1 MERLWTKPF
10 IQMTVGM
17 LFLFT
22 GFYLLLP
29 TLPLYIKHLGGSET
43 QVGLAA
49 GAFTLTAVVFRP
61 MVGGLV
67 DRYGRRAFYVWGL
80 IFFVLSMYLYDWVGS
95 ILLLLALRILH
106 GASWAFS
113 TTSIGTVITD
123 LIPTSR
129 RGEGMGWYGMAM
141 TVAMAIGPMLGT
153 FIVSGYSFRT
163 LFLVAT
169 GLSLIAFI
177 LAYMTRAPYQAK
189 PSAGRIQ
196 LVEKSVLPV
205 TVAIFFLA
213 VAYGGITTFLP
224 LFAESIRVNP
234 GTFFLVYAVALTLI
248 RPFAGKLSDR
258 FGEAA
263 VIIPSLVVTAA
274 ALIVLSLSSGLPGL
288 ITAAILYGIGFGSAQ
303 PALQAATLRIAP
315 ENRRGAAN
323 ASFMTAFD
331 LGIGLGAIVGP
342 GLRAYRLCISV
353 YGNGRVGCRI
363 LNHIRGLC
371 KKTAFARRCGQ
382 RVMDIRFQANT
393 PRTGTAA

>member
-67 DRYGRRAFYVWGL
+67 DRYGRRAFYIWGL

-123 LIPTSR
+123 LIPASR

-153 FIVSGYSFRT
+153 YIVSGYSFRT

-263 VIIPSLVVTAA
+263 VIIPSLVVTAG

-288 ITAAILYGIGFGSAQ
+288 IIAAILYGIGFGSAQ

-315 ENRRGAAN
+315 EDRRGAAN

-331 LGIGLGAIVGP
+331 LGIGLGAILL
-342 GLRAYRLCISV
+342 GLVSERIGYAYLFTVTAVSVVVSLIIFTIFVRRLLTSGV
-353 YGNGRVGCRI
+353 AD
-363 LNHIRGLC
+363 
-371 KKTAFARRCGQ
+371 KE
-382 RVMDIRFQANT
+382 
-393 PRTGTAA
+393 

>member
-67 DRYGRRAFYVWGL
+67 DRYGRRAFYIWGL

-123 LIPTSR
+123 LIPASR

-153 FIVSGYSFRT
+153 YIVGGYSFQT

-263 VIIPSLVVTAA
+263 VIIPSLVVTAG

-315 ENRRGAAN
+315 EDRRGAAN

-331 LGIGLGAIVGP
+331 LGIGLGAILLGLVSERIGYAYLFTVTAVSVVVSLVIFTIFVRRLLTP
-342 GLRAYRLCISV
+342 GVAD
-353 YGNGRVGCRI
+353 
-363 LNHIRGLC
+363 
-371 KKTAFARRCGQ
+371 KE
-382 RVMDIRFQANT
+382 
-393 PRTGTAA
+393 

>member
-67 DRYGRRAFYVWGL
+67 DRYGRRAFYIWGL

-123 LIPTSR
+123 LIPASR

-153 FIVSGYSFRT
+153 YIVSGYSFRT

-177 LAYMTRAPYQAK
+177 LAYMTRAPYQTK

-263 VIIPSLVVTAA
+263 VIIPSLVVTAG

-315 ENRRGAAN
+315 EDRRGAAN

-331 LGIGLGAIVGP
+331 LGIGLGAILL
-342 GLRAYRLCISV
+342 GLVSERIGYAYLFTVTAVSVVVSLVIFAVFVKRLLTSGV
-353 YGNGRVGCRI
+353 AD
-363 LNHIRGLC
+363 
-371 KKTAFARRCGQ
+371 KE
-382 RVMDIRFQANT
+382 
-393 PRTGTAA
+393 

>member
-153 FIVSGYSFRT
+153 YIVSGYSFRT

-263 VIIPSLVVTAA
+263 VIIPSLVVTAG

-315 ENRRGAAN
+315 EDRRGAAN

-331 LGIGLGAIVGP
+331 LGIGLGAILL
-342 GLRAYRLCISV
+342 GLVSERIGYAYLFTVTAVSVVVSLVIFTIFVRRLLTSGV
-353 YGNGRVGCRI
+353 SD
-363 LNHIRGLC
+363 
-371 KKTAFARRCGQ
+371 KE
-382 RVMDIRFQANT
+382 
-393 PRTGTAA
+393 

>member
-1 MERLWTKPF
+1 MDEAVYSDDGRNAVSVYGLLSAAAHASAVYQASGRLRDP
-10 IQMTVGM
+10 G
-17 LFLFT
+17 
-22 GFYLLLP
+22 G
-29 TLPLYIKHLGGSET
+29 LGGRRIYAD
-43 QVGLAA
+43 G
-49 GAFTLTAVVFRP
+49 
-61 MVGGLV
+61 GGLSP
-67 DRYGRRAFYVWGL
+67 DGRGIGGPVRQKSFYVWGL

-123 LIPTSR
+123 LIPISR

-153 FIVSGYSFRT
+153 YIVSGYSFRT

-205 TVAIFFLA
+205 TAAIFFLA

-234 GTFFLVYAVALTLI
+234 GTFSWCT
-248 RPFAGKLSDR
+248 
-258 FGEAA
+258 
-263 VIIPSLVVTAA
+263 PSL
-274 ALIVLSLSSGLPGL
+274 LP
-288 ITAAILYGIGFGSAQ
+288 
-303 PALQAATLRIAP
+303 
-315 ENRRGAAN
+315 
-323 ASFMTAFD
+323 
-331 LGIGLGAIVGP
+331 
-342 GLRAYRLCISV
+342 
-353 YGNGRVGCRI
+353 
-363 LNHIRGLC
+363 
-371 KKTAFARRCGQ
+371 
-382 RVMDIRFQANT
+382 
-393 PRTGTAA
+393 

>member
-123 LIPTSR
+123 LIPASR

-153 FIVSGYSFRT
+153 YIVGGYSFQT

-263 VIIPSLVVTAA
+263 VIIPSLVITAG
-274 ALIVLSLSSGLPGL
+274 ALIVLSQSSGLPGL

-331 LGIGLGAIVGP
+331 LGIGLGAILL
-342 GLRAYRLCISV
+342 GLVSERIGYAYLFTVTAVSVVVSLVIFAVFVRRLLTSGV
-353 YGNGRVGCRI
+353 AD
-363 LNHIRGLC
+363 
-371 KKTAFARRCGQ
+371 KE
-382 RVMDIRFQANT
+382 
-393 PRTGTAA
+393 

>member
-29 TLPLYIKHLGGSET
+29 TLPLYIKHLGGSES

-274 ALIVLSLSSGLPGL
+274 ALIVLSMSNGLTGL

-331 LGIGLGAIVGP
+331 LGIGLGAIIL
-342 GLRAYRLCISV
+342 GLVSE
-353 YGNGRVGCRI
+353 RI
-363 LNHIRGLC
+363 GYTYLF
-371 KKTAFARRCGQ
+371 T
-382 RVMDIRFQANT
+382 V
-393 PRTGTAA
+393 TAASVVVSLVIFTIFVRRLLTSGVTDKE

>member
-67 DRYGRRAFYVWGL
+67 DRYGRRAFYIWGL
-80 IFFVLSMYLYDWVGS
+80 IFFVLSMYLYDWVSS

-123 LIPTSR
+123 LIPASR

-153 FIVSGYSFRT
+153 YIVGGYSFQT

-169 GLSLIAFI
+169 GLSLVAFI

-263 VIIPSLVVTAA
+263 VIIPSLVVTAG

-288 ITAAILYGIGFGSAQ
+288 IIAAILYGIGFGSAQ

-315 ENRRGAAN
+315 EDRRGAAN

-331 LGIGLGAIVGP
+331 LGIGLGAILL
-342 GLRAYRLCISV
+342 GLVSERIGYAYLFTVTAVSVVVSLVIFTIFVRRLLTSGV
-353 YGNGRVGCRI
+353 AE
-363 LNHIRGLC
+363 
-371 KKTAFARRCGQ
+371 KE
-382 RVMDIRFQANT
+382 
-393 PRTGTAA
+393 

>member
-29 TLPLYIKHLGGSET
+29 TLPLYIKHLGGSES

-67 DRYGRRAFYVWGL
+67 DRYGRRTFYVWGL

-274 ALIVLSLSSGLPGL
+274 ALIVLSMSNGLTGL

-331 LGIGLGAIVGP
+331 LGIGLGAIIL
-342 GLRAYRLCISV
+342 GLVSE
-353 YGNGRVGCRI
+353 RI
-363 LNHIRGLC
+363 GYTYLF
-371 KKTAFARRCGQ
+371 T
-382 RVMDIRFQANT
+382 V
-393 PRTGTAA
+393 TAASVVVSLVIFTIFVRRLLTSGVTDKE

>member
-29 TLPLYIKHLGGSET
+29 TLPLYIKHLGGSES

-67 DRYGRRAFYVWGL
+67 DRYGRRAFYIWGL
-80 IFFVLSMYLYDWVGS
+80 LFFVLSMYLYDWVGS

-141 TVAMAIGPMLGT
+141 TIAMAIGPMLGT
-153 FIVSGYSFRT
+153 FIVSGYSFRM

-169 GLSLIAFI
+169 ILSLIAFI

-274 ALIVLSLSSGLPGL
+274 ALIVLSMSNGLIGL

-331 LGIGLGAIVGP
+331 LGIGLGAIIL
-342 GLRAYRLCISV
+342 GLVSE
-353 YGNGRVGCRI
+353 RI
-363 LNHIRGLC
+363 GYTYLF
-371 KKTAFARRCGQ
+371 T
-382 RVMDIRFQANT
+382 V
-393 PRTGTAA
+393 TAASVVVSLVIFTIFVRRLLTSGVTDKE

>member
-67 DRYGRRAFYVWGL
+67 DRYGRRAFYIWGL

-123 LIPTSR
+123 LIPASR

-153 FIVSGYSFRT
+153 YIVGGYSFQT

-196 LVEKSVLPV
+196 LVEKSVFPV

-263 VIIPSLVVTAA
+263 VIIPSLVVTAG

-288 ITAAILYGIGFGSAQ
+288 IIAAILYGIGFGSAQ

-315 ENRRGAAN
+315 EDRRGAAN

-331 LGIGLGAIVGP
+331 LGIGLGAILL
-342 GLRAYRLCISV
+342 GLVSERIGYAYLFTVTAVSVVVSLVIFTIFVRRLLTSGV
-353 YGNGRVGCRI
+353 AD
-363 LNHIRGLC
+363 
-371 KKTAFARRCGQ
+371 KE
-382 RVMDIRFQANT
+382 
-393 PRTGTAA
+393 

>member
-67 DRYGRRAFYVWGL
+67 DRYGRRAFYIWGL

-123 LIPTSR
+123 LIPASR

-153 FIVSGYSFRT
+153 YIVGGYSFQT

-169 GLSLIAFI
+169 GLSLVAFI

-205 TVAIFFLA
+205 TVAIFFWLSLM
-213 VAYGGITTFLP
+213 GELQPSSRCLP
-224 LFAESIRVNP
+224 SPFGSIRE
-234 GTFFLVYAVALTLI
+234 
-248 RPFAGKLSDR
+248 PFSWCT
-258 FGEAA
+258 
-263 VIIPSLVVTAA
+263 PSL
-274 ALIVLSLSSGLPGL
+274 
-288 ITAAILYGIGFGSAQ
+288 
-303 PALQAATLRIAP
+303 LR
-315 ENRRGAAN
+315 
-323 ASFMTAFD
+323 
-331 LGIGLGAIVGP
+331 
-342 GLRAYRLCISV
+342 
-353 YGNGRVGCRI
+353 
-363 LNHIRGLC
+363 
-371 KKTAFARRCGQ
+371 
-382 RVMDIRFQANT
+382 
-393 PRTGTAA
+393 

>member
-123 LIPTSR
+123 LIPASR

-153 FIVSGYSFRT
+153 YIVGGYSFQT

-177 LAYMTRAPYQAK
+177 LAYMTRTPYQAK

-263 VIIPSLVVTAA
+263 VIIPSLVITAG
-274 ALIVLSLSSGLPGL
+274 ALIVLSQSSGLPGL

-331 LGIGLGAIVGP
+331 LGIGLGAILL
-342 GLRAYRLCISV
+342 GLVSERIGYAYLFTVTAVSVVVSLVIFAVFVRRLLTSGV
-353 YGNGRVGCRI
+353 TD
-363 LNHIRGLC
+363 
-371 KKTAFARRCGQ
+371 KE
-382 RVMDIRFQANT
+382 
-393 PRTGTAA
+393 

>member
-10 IQMTVGM
+10 IQMTAGM

-123 LIPTSR
+123 LIPISR

-153 FIVSGYSFRT
+153 YIVSGYSFRT

-205 TVAIFFLA
+205 TAAIFFLA

-263 VIIPSLVVTAA
+263 VIIPSLVVTAG
-274 ALIVLSLSSGLPGL
+274 ALIVLSQSSGLPGL

-331 LGIGLGAIVGP
+331 LGIGLGAIVL
-342 GLRAYRLCISV
+342 GLVSERIGYAYLFTVTAVSVVVSLVIFAVFVRRLLTSGV
-353 YGNGRVGCRI
+353 AE
-363 LNHIRGLC
+363 
-371 KKTAFARRCGQ
+371 KE
-382 RVMDIRFQANT
+382 
-393 PRTGTAA
+393 

>member
-331 LGIGLGAIVGP
+331 LGIGLGAIVL
-342 GLRAYRLCISV
+342 GLVSERIGYAYLFTVTAVSVVVSLIIFAVFVRRLLTSGV
-353 YGNGRVGCRI
+353 TD
-363 LNHIRGLC
+363 
-371 KKTAFARRCGQ
+371 KE
-382 RVMDIRFQANT
+382 
-393 PRTGTAA
+393 

>member
-1 MERLWTKPF
+1 MDEAVYSDDGRNAVSVYGLLSAAAHASAVYQAPGRLRDP
-10 IQMTVGM
+10 G
-17 LFLFT
+17 
-22 GFYLLLP
+22 G
-29 TLPLYIKHLGGSET
+29 LGGRRIYADGG
-43 QVGLAA
+43 GLSPD
-49 GAFTLTAVVFRP
+49 GR
-61 MVGGLV
+61 GLV

-123 LIPTSR
+123 LIPISR

-153 FIVSGYSFRT
+153 YIVSGYSFRT

-205 TVAIFFLA
+205 TAAIFFLA

-263 VIIPSLVVTAA
+263 VIIPSLVVTAG
-274 ALIVLSLSSGLPGL
+274 ALIVLSQSSGLPGL

-331 LGIGLGAIVGP
+331 LGIGLGAIVL
-342 GLRAYRLCISV
+342 GLISERIGYAYLFTVTAVSVVVSLVIFAVFVRRL
-353 YGNGRVGCRI
+353 
-363 LNHIRGLC
+363 L
-371 KKTAFARRCGQ
+371 TAGVAEKE
-382 RVMDIRFQANT
+382 
-393 PRTGTAA
+393 

>member
-67 DRYGRRAFYVWGL
+67 DRYGRRAFYIWGL

-123 LIPTSR
+123 LIPASR

-153 FIVSGYSFRT
+153 YIVGGYSFRT

-169 GLSLIAFI
+169 GLSLVAFI
-177 LAYMTRAPYQAK
+177 LAYMTRAPYQTK

-263 VIIPSLVVTAA
+263 VIIPSLVVTAG

-288 ITAAILYGIGFGSAQ
+288 IIAAILYGIGFGSAQ

-315 ENRRGAAN
+315 EDRRGAAN

-331 LGIGLGAIVGP
+331 LGIGLGAILL
-342 GLRAYRLCISV
+342 GLVSERIGYAYLFTVTAVSVVVSLVIFTIFVRRLLTSGV
-353 YGNGRVGCRI
+353 AE
-363 LNHIRGLC
+363 
-371 KKTAFARRCGQ
+371 KE
-382 RVMDIRFQANT
+382 
-393 PRTGTAA
+393 

>member
-1 MERLWTKPF
+1 MERLWTKSF
-10 IQMTVGM
+10 IQMTIGM

-29 TLPLYIKHLGGSET
+29 TLPLYIKHLGGSES

-61 MVGGLV
+61 IVGGLV
-67 DRYGRRAFYVWGL
+67 DRYGRRIFYIWGL
-80 IFFVLSMYLYDWVGS
+80 LLFVLSMYLYDWVGS

-113 TTSIGTVITD
+113 TTAIGTVITD
-123 LIPTSR
+123 LIPASR

-141 TVAMAIGPMLGT
+141 TVAMAIGPLLGT
-153 FIVSGYSFRT
+153 YIVGGYSFRT
-163 LFLVAT
+163 LFLIAA
-169 GLSLIAFI
+169 GLSLIALI
-177 LAYMTRAPYQAK
+177 LAYMTRVPYEAK

-205 TVAIFFLA
+205 TAAIFFLA

-224 LFAESIRVNP
+224 LFADSIRVNP
-234 GTFFLVYAVALTLI
+234 GTFFLVYAIALTLI

-258 FGEAA
+258 FGEAFI
-263 VIIPSLVVTAA
+263 IIPSLVVTAA
-274 ALIVLSLSSGLPGL
+274 ALVVLSLSSGLPGL
-288 ITAAILYGIGFGSAQ
+288 VTAAILYGIGFGSAQ

-315 ENRRGAAN
+315 AHRRGAAN

-331 LGIGLGAIVGP
+331 LGIGLGAILL
-342 GLRAYRLCISV
+342 GLVSEHIGYTYLFSV
-353 YGNGRVGCRI
+353 
-363 LNHIRGLC
+363 
-371 KKTAFARRCGQ
+371 
-382 RVMDIRFQANT
+382 
-393 PRTGTAA
+393 TAASVVVSLAIFTIFVRRLLKPTDVEKT

>member
-123 LIPTSR
+123 LIPISR

-153 FIVSGYSFRT
+153 YIVSGYSFRT

-177 LAYMTRAPYQAK
+177 LAYMTKAPYQAK

-205 TVAIFFLA
+205 TAAIFFLA

-263 VIIPSLVVTAA
+263 VIIPSLVVTAG
-274 ALIVLSLSSGLPGL
+274 ALIVLSQSSGLPGL

-331 LGIGLGAIVGP
+331 LGIGLGAIVL
-342 GLRAYRLCISV
+342 GLVSERIGYAYLFTVTAVSVVVSLVIFAVFVRRLLTSGV
-353 YGNGRVGCRI
+353 AD
-363 LNHIRGLC
+363 
-371 KKTAFARRCGQ
+371 KE
-382 RVMDIRFQANT
+382 
-393 PRTGTAA
+393 

>member
-123 LIPTSR
+123 LIPISR

-153 FIVSGYSFRT
+153 YIASGYSFRT

-177 LAYMTRAPYQAK
+177 LAYMTKAPYQAK

-205 TVAIFFLA
+205 TAAIFFLA

-263 VIIPSLVVTAA
+263 VIIPSLVVTAG
-274 ALIVLSLSSGLPGL
+274 ALIVLSQSSALPGL

-331 LGIGLGAIVGP
+331 LGIGLGAIVL
-342 GLRAYRLCISV
+342 GLVSERIGYAYLFTVTAVSVVVSLVIFAVFVRRLLTSGV
-353 YGNGRVGCRI
+353 AE
-363 LNHIRGLC
+363 
-371 KKTAFARRCGQ
+371 KE
-382 RVMDIRFQANT
+382 
-393 PRTGTAA
+393 

>member
-29 TLPLYIKHLGGSET
+29 TLPLYIKHLGGSES

-95 ILLLLALRILH
+95 ILLLLVLRILH

-153 FIVSGYSFRT
+153 FIVSGYSFRM

-274 ALIVLSLSSGLPGL
+274 ALIVLSMSNGLTGL

-331 LGIGLGAIVGP
+331 LGIGLGAIIL
-342 GLRAYRLCISV
+342 GLVSE
-353 YGNGRVGCRI
+353 RI
-363 LNHIRGLC
+363 GYTYLFTL
-371 KKTAFARRCGQ
+371 
-382 RVMDIRFQANT
+382 
-393 PRTGTAA
+393 TAASVVVSLVIFTIFVRRLLTSGVTDKE

>member
-123 LIPTSR
+123 LIPASR

-153 FIVSGYSFRT
+153 YIVGGYSFQT

-224 LFAESIRVNP
+224 LFAESIQVNP

-263 VIIPSLVVTAA
+263 VIIPSLVITAG
-274 ALIVLSLSSGLPGL
+274 ALIVLSQSSGLPGL

-331 LGIGLGAIVGP
+331 LGIGLGAILL
-342 GLRAYRLCISV
+342 GLVSERIGYTYLFTVTAVSVVVSLVIFAVFVRRLLTSGV
-353 YGNGRVGCRI
+353 AD
-363 LNHIRGLC
+363 
-371 KKTAFARRCGQ
+371 KE
-382 RVMDIRFQANT
+382 
-393 PRTGTAA
+393 

>member
-67 DRYGRRAFYVWGL
+67 DRYGRRAFYIWGL

-153 FIVSGYSFRT
+153 YIVSGYSFRT

-263 VIIPSLVVTAA
+263 VIIPSLVVTAG

-315 ENRRGAAN
+315 EDRRGAAN

-331 LGIGLGAIVGP
+331 LGIGLGAILL
-342 GLRAYRLCISV
+342 GLVSERIGYAYLFTVTAVSVVVSLAIFTIFVRRLLTSGIAE
-353 YGNGRVGCRI
+353 
-363 LNHIRGLC
+363 
-371 KKTAFARRCGQ
+371 KE
-382 RVMDIRFQANT
+382 
-393 PRTGTAA
+393 

>member
-123 LIPTSR
+123 LIPISR

-153 FIVSGYSFRT
+153 YIVSGYSFRT

-205 TVAIFFLA
+205 TAAIFFLA

-263 VIIPSLVVTAA
+263 VIIPSLVITAG
-274 ALIVLSLSSGLPGL
+274 ALIVLSQSSGLPGL

-331 LGIGLGAIVGP
+331 LGIGLGAILL
-342 GLRAYRLCISV
+342 GLVSERIGYAYLFTVTAVSVVVSLVIFAVFVRRLLTSV
-353 YGNGRVGCRI
+353 AVE
-363 LNHIRGLC
+363 
-371 KKTAFARRCGQ
+371 KE
-382 RVMDIRFQANT
+382 
-393 PRTGTAA
+393 

>member
-29 TLPLYIKHLGGSET
+29 TLPLYIKHLGGTES

-67 DRYGRRAFYVWGL
+67 DRYGRRAFYIWGL
-80 IFFVLSMYLYDWVGS
+80 LFFVLSMYLYDWVGS

-153 FIVSGYSFRT
+153 FIVSGNSFRT

-169 GLSLIAFI
+169 GLSLIALI

-274 ALIVLSLSSGLPGL
+274 ALVVLSMSNGLTGL

-331 LGIGLGAIVGP
+331 LGIGLGAIIL
-342 GLRAYRLCISV
+342 GLVSE
-353 YGNGRVGCRI
+353 RI
-363 LNHIRGLC
+363 GYTYLF
-371 KKTAFARRCGQ
+371 T
-382 RVMDIRFQANT
+382 V
-393 PRTGTAA
+393 TAASVVVSLVIFTIFVRRLLTSGVTDKQ

>member
-29 TLPLYIKHLGGSET
+29 TLPLYIKHLGGSES

-80 IFFVLSMYLYDWVGS
+80 IFFILSMYLYDWVGS

-274 ALIVLSLSSGLPGL
+274 ALIVLSMSNGLTGL

-331 LGIGLGAIVGP
+331 LGIGLGAIIL
-342 GLRAYRLCISV
+342 GLVSE
-353 YGNGRVGCRI
+353 RI
-363 LNHIRGLC
+363 GYTYLF
-371 KKTAFARRCGQ
+371 T
-382 RVMDIRFQANT
+382 V
-393 PRTGTAA
+393 TAASVVVSLVIFTIFVRRLLTSGVTDKE

>member
-123 LIPTSR
+123 LIPISR

-153 FIVSGYSFRT
+153 YIVSGYSFRT

-205 TVAIFFLA
+205 TAAIFFLA

-263 VIIPSLVVTAA
+263 VIIPSLVITAG
-274 ALIVLSLSSGLPGL
+274 ALIVLSQSSGLSGL

-331 LGIGLGAIVGP
+331 LGIGLGAILL
-342 GLRAYRLCISV
+342 GLVSESIGYAYLFTVTAVSVVVSLVIFAVFVRRLLTSV
-353 YGNGRVGCRI
+353 
-363 LNHIRGLC
+363 
-371 KKTAFARRCGQ
+371 
-382 RVMDIRFQANT
+382 
-393 PRTGTAA
+393 AAEKE

>member
-67 DRYGRRAFYVWGL
+67 DRYGRRAFYIWGL

-123 LIPTSR
+123 LIPASR

-153 FIVSGYSFRT
+153 YIVGGYSFQT

-169 GLSLIAFI
+169 GLSLVAFI

-263 VIIPSLVVTAA
+263 VIIPSLVVTTG

-288 ITAAILYGIGFGSAQ
+288 IIAAILYGIGFGSAQ

-315 ENRRGAAN
+315 EDRRGAAN

-331 LGIGLGAIVGP
+331 LGIGLGAILL
-342 GLRAYRLCISV
+342 GLVSERIGYAYLFTVTAVSVVVSLVIFTIFVRRLLTSGV
-353 YGNGRVGCRI
+353 AD
-363 LNHIRGLC
+363 
-371 KKTAFARRCGQ
+371 KE
-382 RVMDIRFQANT
+382 
-393 PRTGTAA
+393 

>member
-29 TLPLYIKHLGGSET
+29 TLPLFIKHLGGSET

-67 DRYGRRAFYVWGL
+67 DRYGRRAFYIWGL

-123 LIPTSR
+123 LIPASR

-153 FIVSGYSFRT
+153 YIVSGYSFRT

-196 LVEKSVLPV
+196 LVEKSVLPA

-263 VIIPSLVVTAA
+263 VIIPSLVVTAG

-315 ENRRGAAN
+315 EDRRGAAN

-331 LGIGLGAIVGP
+331 LGIGLGAILL
-342 GLRAYRLCISV
+342 GLVSERIGYAYLFTVTAVSVVVSLVIFTIFVRRLLTSGV
-353 YGNGRVGCRI
+353 AD
-363 LNHIRGLC
+363 
-371 KKTAFARRCGQ
+371 KE
-382 RVMDIRFQANT
+382 
-393 PRTGTAA
+393 